1 MMIVFQLKMIMFK
14 SYKKRFLFLN
24 INLKNKNY
32 IYLKSLKNKLRKS
45 FKNNNLMKIK
55 LTIKKWIIEFC

>member
-24 INLKNKNY
+24 INLKNKSY